1 MHTFF
6 VDSYRSE
13 LEDYDYCGGD
23 YGLEEPTSPQEAYLK
38 EVEREG
44 LRYHAQSFSELFLLL
59 GVGTEW
65 GTRRILEAYV
75 LQESLEAERRRAQSP
90 PV

>member
-6 VDSYRSE
+6 VDSYRSD
-13 LEDYDYCGGD
+13 LEGYDYCGGD
-23 YGLEEPTSPQEAYLK
+23 YEPTPQEMYVK
-38 EVEREG
+38 EVERRG
-44 LRYHAQSFSELFLLL
+44 LRYHAQSFSEIFLVL

-65 GTRRILEAYV
+65 GEQRILETYN
-75 LQESLEAERRRAQSP
+75 LQEALEAERRRAQSP